1 MRAVAAADQHR
12 TRRGLLL
19 GALLVPL
26 ALSGWWFWRRPAE
39 GSPTRFQAELE
50 RAIEPVLELHAAE
63 AKLGMSSPG
72 QVRVLARQ
80 LALDSVPYLAPADL
94 ELWAAL
100 RLELARASP
109 VFCARSWRGVDEA
122 VMSQAVAALDDEKL
136 RAYSEMLARGLALR
150 LERKPPPTLAS
161 DAMPRG
167 SAAVAALL
175 PEPERARFQADL
187 ARHDLDD
194 TRACQLFLQ
203 LSGGAQKLE
212 PAQRTEL
219 YRALSVQL
227 RQSSRPAAEPAPR

>member
-1 MRAVAAADQHR
+1 MAAAGQHR

-26 ALSGWWFWRRPAE
+26 ALSVWWFWRRPPEA
-39 GSPTRFQAELE
+39 SPSHFQAALD

-63 AKLGMSSPG
+63 AKLGLSSPG

-100 RLELARASP
+100 RLELGQASP
-109 VFCARSWRGVDEA
+109 ISCARLWKGADETSMA
-122 VMSQAVAALDDEKL
+122 QAIASLGDEKL

-150 LERKPPPTLAS
+150 LARKPAPPLAS
-161 DAMPRG
+161 DAIPRG

-175 PEPERARFQADL
+175 PESERARFQADL
-187 ARHDLDD
+187 ARRDLDD

-203 LSGGAQKLE
+203 LSRSARQLE

-219 YRALSVQL
+219 YRALAAQL
-227 RQSSRPAAEPAPR
+227 TGSSRPAAGPSPR

>member
-1 MRAVAAADQHR
+1 MAAADQHR

-19 GALLVPL
+19 AALLVPL
-26 ALSGWWFWRRPAE
+26 ALSAWWFWRRPAE
-39 GSPTRFQAELE
+39 ASPAHFQASLD

-63 AKLGMSSPG
+63 AKLGMSSRG
-72 QVRVLARQ
+72 QVRALARQ

-100 RLELARASP
+100 RLELAHASP
-109 VFCARSWRGVDEA
+109 VSCARLWKGVDDA
-122 VMSQAVAALDDEKL
+122 FMAQAIAGLGDEKL

-150 LERKPPPTLAS
+150 LERKPPPPLA
-161 DAMPRG
+161 AGAIPRG
-167 SAAVAALL
+167 TAAVAALL

-187 ARHDLDD
+187 ARRDLDD

-203 LSGGAQKLE
+203 LSGGAQELE

-227 RQSSRPAAEPAPR
+227 RGSSRPAAEPSPR